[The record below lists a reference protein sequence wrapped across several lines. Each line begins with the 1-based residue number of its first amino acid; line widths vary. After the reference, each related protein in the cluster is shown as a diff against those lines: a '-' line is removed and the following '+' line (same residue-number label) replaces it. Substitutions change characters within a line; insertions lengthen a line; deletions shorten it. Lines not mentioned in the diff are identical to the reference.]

1 MTKGNGFT
9 TPDVKEAMVKKKSMQ
24 KTKERYVLCD
34 SSKFGEICSI
44 SFAEFKSARIITTKI
59 ENNEYRGIKNIFL
72 KKKLITNTNH
82 SAIKSTEKN
91 V

>member
-34 SSKFGEICSI
+34 SSKFRRDLFDKFCGIQVC
-44 SFAEFKSARIITTKI
+44 KD
-59 ENNEYRGIKNIFL
+59 NYNED
-72 KKKLITNTNH
+72 
-82 SAIKSTEKN
+82 
-91 V
+91 

>member
-59 ENNEYRGIKNIFL
+59 ENNEYRGIKNI
-72 KKKLITNTNH
+72 
-82 SAIKSTEKN
+82 TE
-91 V
+91 VSV